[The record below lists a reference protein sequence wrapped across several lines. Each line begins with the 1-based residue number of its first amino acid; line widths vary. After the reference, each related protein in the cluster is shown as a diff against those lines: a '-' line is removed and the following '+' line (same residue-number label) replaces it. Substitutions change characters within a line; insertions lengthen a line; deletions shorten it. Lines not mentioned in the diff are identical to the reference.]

1 MTYSTESESER
12 TTITQLLDVLPRS
25 LFHPLDIGVHVRI
38 LFKVR
43 PLRVLALAGG
53 QLSFDVRWPA
63 LLVRH
68 DPLQERFDLSEAEV
82 LADERAVDRGIG
94 ALPVR

>member
-43 PLRVLALAGG
+43 PFRMFALAGI
-53 QLSFDVRWPA
+53 QLAVDAPWPA

-68 DPLQERFDLSEAEV
+68 DPLHHLFDLSEAE
-82 LADERAVDRGIG
+82 A
-94 ALPVR
+94 